1 MFKSTVRV
9 KCLRKVTPVIKA
21 DDCASDPPVSVRVTA
36 KSSQSVKCRVSQRIK
51 EITKP
56 KRGSLS
62 SCAFIIS
69 VDRKPEPTFYTPPPA
84 SNMENTDL
92 NVNNTAA
99 KLVKATQLVRA
110 CGKKNATNKKRAGGN
125 PYKQGLEERM
135 AKCQA
140 LITQCLLPEP
150 FFTSSFH
157 IPIAATMDT
166 NAPTLQGSPN
176 DDPMTGGS
184 PHLFP
189 SPQYIPLNDNIYFLF
204 QKPRSGCPRAS
215 LMPERRLP
223 NRCWDFRLQTVRSR
237 QSEHGAGCSTRPLD
251 LDCSEVWNEKLNNP
265 PQIPRSTLPSI
276 TRNHRLPKKAVLTTA
291 SPCTGKS
298 SSVVADSIPGR
309 IISAFTTA
317 WHEDEIQ
324 VQKADPS
331 LGAESFGNLYQAAIE
346 IMDRVEY
353 TAEKAGPSYEDLK
366 WNITYTDGGAVQVSD
381 LIALRQWLIAS
392 GAMVDDI
399 QPASVPALAVK
410 KVSSEPTIKIWVD
423 MDNDFGDDDRSPEG
437 PQSVSWSG
445 CERCVSCD
453 SVRGKALESRPAPH
467 PDDGEFLAQCKCPLQ
482 GAALELWMIK
492 MTAEMEGAIQAVYG
506 HQVETLLQPEVD
518 RLEFAVHWALEELTL
533 YAARDD
539 SQYAASF
546 PLLLTQFKQTMVAW
560 EKEQEEDRARKN

>member
-1 MFKSTVRV
+1 
-9 KCLRKVTPVIKA
+9 
-21 DDCASDPPVSVRVTA
+21 
-36 KSSQSVKCRVSQRIK
+36 
-51 EITKP
+51 
-56 KRGSLS
+56 
-62 SCAFIIS
+62 
-69 VDRKPEPTFYTPPPA
+69 
-84 SNMENTDL
+84 MENTDL

-99 KLVKATQLVRA
+99 ELVKATQLVRA

-125 PYKQGLEERM
+125 LTGTDPYKQGLEERM

-140 LITQCLLPEP
+140 LITQ
-150 FFTSSFH
+150 S
-157 IPIAATMDT
+157 TMDA

-184 PHLFP
+184 P
-189 SPQYIPLNDNIYFLF
+189 QT
-204 QKPRSGCPRAS
+204 
-215 LMPERRLP
+215 PERL
-223 NRCWDFRLQTVRSR
+223 
-237 QSEHGAGCSTRPLD
+237 SEGIPDARAAAAQQDPPID
-251 LDCSEVWNEKLNNP
+251 PALNNSEP
-265 PQIPRSTLPSI
+265 PPAKKGRANDGQPM
-276 TRNHRLPKKAVLTTA
+276 HRKIN
-291 SPCTGKS
+291 
-298 SSVVADSIPGR
+298 SIPGR

-317 WHEDEIQ
+317 WREDEIQ

-331 LGAESFGNLYQAAIE
+331 LGAEGFGNLYQAAIE
-346 IMDRVEY
+346 IMDRVKY
-353 TAEKAGPSYEDLK
+353 TAEKAGLSYEDLK

-410 KVSSEPTIKIWVD
+410 KVSAEPTIKIWVD

-445 CERCVSCD
+445 REKCVSCD

-492 MTAEMEGAIQAVYG
+492 MTAEMEGIPQRGAIQAVYG

-518 RLEFAVHWALEELTL
+518 RLEFAVHWALKELTL